1 MTSLYEEPESAAI
14 QSTDI
19 SETHSYD
26 VKDKIIDTGLYS
38 VFLLSSSDSITD
50 ACQVLL
56 VEHPPAKQATDYILP
71 LKITKASTKTEIL
84 KKVADAVEKHYTD
97 PDRPL

>member
-19 SETHSYD
+19 SETHSYG

-38 VFLLSSSDSITD
+38 VFSSFIQRLNYGRVPSFTS
-50 ACQVLL
+50 
-56 VEHPPAKQATDYILP
+56 
-71 LKITKASTKTEIL
+71 
-84 KKVADAVEKHYTD
+84 
-97 PDRPL
+97 